1 MFNIT
6 DVKIENAFEPLEA
19 GWYGGHISTL
29 EWKESAKGAR
39 YINAQIKLDNNRV
52 VFAMYHVFNSNEV
65 ARNIALADIKKA
77 LLASGCAEDKL
88 NFASEDALM
97 EAMATVNCEIYLK
110 VQKSSEYGDKNV
122 VGNYQK
128 RTEAAATINT
138 DSIPF

>member
-1 MFNIT
+1 MFELE
-6 DVKIENAFEPLEA
+6 KIETTDAFAPLEA
-19 GWYGGHISTL
+19 GWYGGHISSL
-29 EWKESAKGAR
+29 EWKESKAGAR

-88 NFASEDALM
+88 NFANEDALM

-110 VQKSSEYGDKNV
+110 VQKSDEYGDKNI
-122 VGNYQK
+122 VGNYRK
-128 RTEAAATINT
+128 REEQAPEIKAT
-138 DSIPF
+138 DIPF